1 MQYLE
6 ACKIL
11 GIQTKTSPDDA
22 KIVYRRLAQKHHPDK
37 GGDMEHFKKVAWAYK
52 TFIAK
57 RPFIRVIEMKQR
69 QQNPQQA
76 DRKDW
81 SQWEEPV
88 TVNEEQ
94 IVAWRQQLAKNS
106 KKESMQYK

>member
-1 MQYLE
+1 MVLF
-6 ACKIL
+6 IL
-11 GIQTKTSPDDA
+11 HGFFFGIFRQLLPPS
-22 KIVYRRLAQKHHPDK
+22 
-37 GGDMEHFKKVAWAYK
+37 GDMEHFKKVAWAYK